1 MVCKSRFIWNNTWV
15 GGASAQRE
23 AEHSVRR
30 RAASK
35 SVCHDPVIYNWMQR
49 SICSRYWLSPHRM
62 GLVARLNF
70 PSTRQSFLN
79 CSSFHSVRTHLHMHA
94 TAETQPPPPPPPL
107 RPAPLPPDFKARVA
121 QQFDARAPRY
131 DVGNAYHPPLAARL
145 VDLAGLRPGEAV
157 LDVGCGTGLVAL
169 AAAAAV
175 GSAGHVTGVDLS
187 GAMVHAAA
195 AKARDAGMANAEF
208 VAADIDSWEGGS
220 GGRFDAVLCS
230 SALPFLPDIPA
241 ALQRWRGW
249 LRPAGGRVA
258 FNVPR
263 VSECIQSLGELSPTR

>member
-49 SICSRYWLSPHRM
+49 SICSRYWLSPH
-62 GLVARLNF
+62 
-70 PSTRQSFLN
+70 
-79 CSSFHSVRTHLHMHA
+79 
-94 TAETQPPPPPPPL
+94 
-107 RPAPLPPDFKARVA
+107 RVA